1 MTIDINRS
9 KMHDYCIITDCLDKK
24 YGSDGWDMR
33 VLTQKPTRNAGTPAP
48 SHLIRKRTR
57 TMHVTYI

>member
-33 VLTQKPTRNAGTPAP
+33 VLTQKANQKCRDACTKP
-48 SHLIRKRTR
+48 SNEEKN
-57 TMHVTYI
+57 